1 LANKTAMRA
10 PSPRSPHIRAI
21 IQAALYEDLP
31 HGDATTEALFPD
43 AVLAR
48 AHVVANEG
56 MTLAGIA
63 IAHQVFRE
71 IDPVLKIKS
80 SRKDGDIVKP
90 NTTLFTIEGDA
101 RSILKGERV
110 ALNFLQHLS
119 GISTLTARFCQAVK
133 GHSTKILDTRKTLPG
148 LRVLQKWAV
157 RLGGGTNHRYSL
169 SDGILIKDNHLF
181 LLHSRGIGLKEA
193 CALDHKRRSHHLRIT
208 VEAESLEQVRTA
220 MEGQPDV
227 VLLDNMTPKMVAQAV
242 KFIRGRALIEVSG
255 GITLKNVRHMAAAG
269 ADYIS
274 IGALTHS
281 APAMNMSLNFSKPVQ
296 RTRRSPK

>member
-1 LANKTAMRA
+1 MRD

-43 AVLAR
+43 AVFAR

-71 IDPVLKIKS
+71 IDPALKIKG
-80 SRKDGDIVKP
+80 SRKDGDTVKP
-90 NTTLFTIEGDA
+90 NTTLFIIEGDA

-119 GISTLTARFCQAVK
+119 GISTLTARFCKAVK
-133 GHSTKILDTRKTLPG
+133 GYATKILDTRKTIPG
-148 LRVLQKWAV
+148 LRSLQKWSV
-157 RLGGGTNHRYSL
+157 RLGGGINHRYSL
-169 SDGILIKDNHLF
+169 SDGILIKDNHLVM
-181 LLHSRGIGLKEA
+181 LQSQGIGLKEVLA
-193 CALDHKRRSHHLRIT
+193 VDQKRRRPHLKVT

-220 MEGQPDV
+220 MEAQPDV
-227 VLLDNMTPKMVAQAV
+227 VLLDNMTPRMVAQAV
-242 KFIRGRALIEVSG
+242 KLINGRALVEVSG
-255 GITLKNVRHMAAAG
+255 GVTLKNVRHMAAAG
-269 ADYIS
+269 ADFIS

-281 APAMNMSLNFSKPVQ
+281 VPAMDLSLNFFGPLQ
-296 RTRRSPK
+296 RTRRSPR